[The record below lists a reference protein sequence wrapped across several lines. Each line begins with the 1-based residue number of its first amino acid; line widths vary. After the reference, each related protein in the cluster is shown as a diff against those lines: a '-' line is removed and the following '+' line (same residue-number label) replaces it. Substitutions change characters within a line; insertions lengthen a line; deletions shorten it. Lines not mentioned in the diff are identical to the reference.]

1 MKRYKILKLNY
12 EINHG
17 EKKIK
22 IFGSDFVKNGAKPY
36 KIIFENKIYDL
47 VDTFELPKKKIEK
60 FENFFIDIF

>member
-47 VDTFELPKKKIEK
+47 VDTFELPKK
-60 FENFFIDIF
+60 N